1 MDAVVYVH
9 GKGGRAVES
18 EHYKTLFP
26 QCEVIGIDYK
36 AATPWEVKNE
46 FKAVFQDMSG
56 KYNSAILI
64 ANSIGAFFSMNSGI
78 ADAVTR
84 AFFISP
90 VVNMEKLI
98 TDMMGWAGVT
108 PEQLEAAGEIETA
121 FGQTLSWAYRTW
133 AGEHPVTRWEHPTA
147 VLYGTA
153 DHMTA
158 RPTVDDFVRR
168 TGARLTVLDGGEHW
182 FHTPEQLAV
191 LRDWE
196 RTSLMAGDG
205 NMV

>member
-1 MDAVVYVH
+1 
-9 GKGGRAVES
+9 
-18 EHYKTLFP
+18 
-26 QCEVIGIDYK
+26 
-36 AATPWEVKNE
+36 
-46 FKAVFQDMSG
+46 
-56 KYNSAILI
+56 
-64 ANSIGAFFSMNSGI
+64 
-78 ADAVTR
+78 
-84 AFFISP
+84 
-90 VVNMEKLI
+90 
-98 TDMMGWAGVT
+98 MGWAGVT

-133 AGEHPVTRWEHPTA
+133 AMEHPVTRWEQPTA
-147 VLYGTA
+147 ILYGTA

-168 TGARLTVLDGGEHW
+168 TGARLTVLDRGEHW

-196 RTSLMAGDG
+196 RTALMAGDG